1 MSRLPRRFTQL
12 YRFCQHLIS
21 VKIFVIIALLSIL
34 FTGCTQKQP
43 NPDEIREKTADATAQ
58 LKSDTKAVVEGVRE
72 GLSRDKTVNLNTATE
87 DQLIILPGVTRTR
100 AGRVIAGRP
109 YDDPHEVVTRHILSE
124 EEYKRIK
131 DRIVTK

>member
-1 MSRLPRRFTQL
+1 MNGTRSQTQL
-12 YRFCQHLIS
+12 DALRRHLRG
-21 VKIFVIIALLSIL
+21 VKFFLIIGALAV
-34 FTGCTQKQP
+34 FTGCSQKQP

-87 DQLIILPGVTRTR
+87 DQLITLPGVTHTR
-100 AGRVIAGRP
+100 AERVIAGRP
-109 YDDPHEVVTRHILSE
+109 YDDPHDVVTRHILSE

-131 DRIVTK
+131 DRVATK

>member
-21 VKIFVIIALLSIL
+21 VKIFVIIALLSF
-34 FTGCTQKQP
+34 FTGCTQKQQ

-87 DQLIILPGVTRTR
+87 DQLITLPGVTHAR
-100 AGRVIAGRP
+100 ATRVIAGRP
-109 YDDPHEVVTRHILSE
+109 YDDPHDVVTRHILSE

-131 DRIVTK
+131 DRIATK

>member
-12 YRFCQHLIS
+12 YRFYGHLID
-21 VKIFVIIALLSIL
+21 VKIFVIIAFLPLF

-72 GLSRDKTVNLNTATE
+72 GLSRDKTVNLNTATD
-87 DQLIILPGVTRTR
+87 DQLTTLPGVTHAR
-100 AGRVIAGRP
+100 AERVIAGRP
-109 YDDPHEVVTRHILSE
+109 YDDPHDVVTRHILSE

-131 DRIVTK
+131 DRITAK

>member
-12 YRFCQHLIS
+12 YRFCEHLIG
-21 VKIFVIIALLSIL
+21 VKIFVTIVLLSFL
-34 FTGCTQKQP
+34 FTGCTQKQQ

-58 LKSDTKAVVEGVRE
+58 LKSDTKAVVDGVRE

-87 DQLIILPGVTRTR
+87 DQLITLPGVTHTR
-100 AGRVIAGRP
+100 ATRVIAGRP
-109 YDDPHEVVTRHILSE
+109 YDDPHDVVTKHILSE

-131 DRIVTK
+131 DRITTK

>member
-12 YRFCQHLIS
+12 HRFCQHLIG
-21 VKIFVIIALLSIL
+21 VKIFVIIALLPL
-34 FTGCTQKQP
+34 FFTGCTQKQQ

-58 LKSDTKAVVEGVRE
+58 LKSDTKAVVEGVKE

-87 DQLIILPGVTRTR
+87 DQLITLPGVTHTR
-100 AGRVIAGRP
+100 ATRVIAGRP
-109 YDDPHEVVTRHILSE
+109 YDDPHDVVTKHILSE

-131 DRIVTK
+131 DRVTTK

>member
-21 VKIFVIIALLSIL
+21 VKIFVIIALLSF

-87 DQLIILPGVTRTR
+87 DQLITLPGVTHAR
-100 AGRVIAGRP
+100 ATRVIAGRP
-109 YDDPHEVVTRHILSE
+109 YDDPHDVVTRHILSE

-131 DRIVTK
+131 DRIATK